1 MCRRIERKT
10 KAPPRRG
17 SAADTMST
25 EEPMN
30 LETEGDGAVAFS
42 VMLER
47 ISKRPDSHCKW
58 AYDFF
63 DDRQDG
69 ATTEIVNNFAAL
81 GWNTKQIYEQF
92 KKHMPQESI
101 NWPERMHEMVALEIE
116 WAVRRA
122 AL

>member
-1 MCRRIERKT
+1 M
-10 KAPPRRG
+10 
-17 SAADTMST
+17 SA
-25 EEPMN
+25 EQPIN

-47 ISKRPDSHCKW
+47 ITQRPDSDCKW

-69 ATTEIVNNFAAL
+69 ETTAIVNRFAAM
-81 GWNTKQIYEQF
+81 GWTTKQIYEHY
-92 KKHMPQESI
+92 KKFMPAEAL
-101 NWPERMHEMVALEIE
+101 NWPARMHEMVALEIE